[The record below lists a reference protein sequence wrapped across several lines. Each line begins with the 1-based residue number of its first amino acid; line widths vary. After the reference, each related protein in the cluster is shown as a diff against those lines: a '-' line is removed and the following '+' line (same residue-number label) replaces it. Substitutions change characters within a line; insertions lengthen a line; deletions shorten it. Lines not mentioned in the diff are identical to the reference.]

1 MRNLNVRITVAVGV
15 FVSLFMIIVS
25 GFLAT
30 SSRDLFLVILGFA
43 FGLVAVCL
51 NDSLKVRRARTPNS

>member
-1 MRNLNVRITVAVGV
+1 MRNSNNRITVAVGI
-15 FVSLFMIIVS
+15 FVSLLLILVS

-51 NDSLKVRRARTPNS
+51 NDTLKVRRANHS

>member
-1 MRNLNVRITVAVGV
+1 MRGIRKTVAVGILM
-15 FVSLFMIIVS
+15 SLFLIFVS

-30 SSRDLFLVILGFA
+30 SSRDLFLIILGFA

-51 NDSLKVRRARTPNS
+51 NDSIKARGTQHTS

>member
-1 MRNLNVRITVAVGV
+1 MRSLNIRVTVAVGV
-15 FVSLFMIIVS
+15 LVSLFLIIVS
-25 GFLAT
+25 GFVAT

-51 NDSLKVRRARTPNS
+51 NDSLKVRRTNHS